1 MCKIDVR
8 TFPASLG
15 MKHDA
20 IFLVAWLSTLVEYSR
35 NLSSSH
41 SIQTSISSTII
52 VFTSGVS
59 PLR

>member
-1 MCKIDVR
+1 
-8 TFPASLG
+8 

-20 IFLVAWLSTLVEYSR
+20 IFLVAWLSTLVEYSP

-52 VFTSGVS
+52 VSTSGVS